1 MPSAPD
7 DPDPNTAA
15 ADTDAASVDTRN
27 TALDT
32 RTAAL
37 DLVDKLLAYPETER
51 LRPKDALQEPWFRSS
66 PILLPLDVPEDLV
79 RQHLGDDIEI
89 THECSEKTL
98 GEWVKFYADG

>member
-1 MPSAPD
+1 MDTRTTALD
-7 DPDPNTAA
+7 TRTAA
-15 ADTDAASVDTRN
+15 LDTR
-27 TALDT
+27 TTAVGTRTAALDT

-51 LRPKDALQEPWFRSS
+51 LRPKDALKQPWFRSS
-66 PILLPLDVPEDLV
+66 PILLPPDFPEDLV